1 MEKVGENSDAVKTST
16 HPKAALILHDF
27 VPFLLNE
34 AAETVAKRFSSFY
47 VDRYSMTRS
56 QWRVMANLGRFGKL
70 TATEISHHGHLEK
83 SVVSR
88 AVFAM
93 EKRGW
98 LTRHAK
104 AGDRRVELLS
114 LTGDGQETYMVLAH
128 EAKAFDDELRSFIE
142 TAQVEGFVAVLRRLN
157 DEAEL
162 PAPPGTETGNS

>member
-1 MEKVGENSDAVKTST
+1 MEKTGDNADTGD
-16 HPKAALILHDF
+16 AALHPEAALMLQDF

-47 VDRYSMTRS
+47 VNRYGMTRS

-70 TATEISHHGHLEK
+70 TSTEICQHSHLEK

-88 AVFAM
+88 AVFTM

-114 LTGDGQETYMVLAH
+114 LTSDGREAYMVLAR
-128 EAKAFDDELRSFIE
+128 EAKAFDAELRRFIE
-142 TAQVEGFVAVLRRLN
+142 GAQGEGFVAVLRRLN

-162 PAPPGTETGNS
+162 PAPPGAETGAP

>member
-1 MEKVGENSDAVKTST
+1 MEKTSDNVDVVQAST
-16 HPKAALILHDF
+16 HTEVALMLQDF
-27 VPFLLNE
+27 LPFLLNE

-47 VDRYSMTRS
+47 VDRYGMTRS

-70 TATEISHHGHLEK
+70 TSTEICHHSHLEK

-98 LTRHAK
+98 LTRLAK

-114 LTGDGQETYMVLAH
+114 LTSEGQATYIVLAS
-128 EAKAFDDELRSFIE
+128 EAQIFDAKLRRFIE
-142 TAQVEGFVAVLRRLN
+142 TAKDEGFVAVLRRLN
-157 DEAEL
+157 DEAKL
-162 PAPPGTETGNS
+162 PAPPGAETGNP